1 MRARDFAAV
10 VDVDSKPGPG
20 PVRSDPNLVHGS
32 KACVFDAVRDEL
44 RCEQP
49 RVVQQDGRQ
58 PEIGKGLPDLRH
70 RLRSCR
76 HADVQKLAPS

>member
-20 PVRSDPNLVHGS
+20 PVCSDPNLVHGS

-58 PEIGKGLPDLRH
+58 PEIGKGLPDL
-70 RLRSCR
+70 
-76 HADVQKLAPS
+76 